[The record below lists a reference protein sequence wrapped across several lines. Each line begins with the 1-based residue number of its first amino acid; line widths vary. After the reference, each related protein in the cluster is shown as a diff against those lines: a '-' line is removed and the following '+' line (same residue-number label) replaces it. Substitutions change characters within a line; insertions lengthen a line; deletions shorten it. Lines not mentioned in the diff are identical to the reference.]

1 MSKSVRKVPEEKKIH
16 RVVKSYPVK
25 EIDQVLKRI
34 NNFEDLEN
42 IDLDEVLQ
50 DYYNTTTIHR

>member
-25 EIDQVLKRI
+25 EIDQVLKHI

-42 IDLDEVLQ
+42 IDLDEVFEN
-50 DYYNTTTIHR
+50 YYNTTTIHR

>member
-16 RVVKSYPVK
+16 RVVKNYPVK

-42 IDLDEVLQ
+42 IDLDKVFEN
-50 DYYNTTTIHR
+50 YYNTTIHR

>member
-34 NNFEDLEN
+34 NNFEDLKN
-42 IDLDEVLQ
+42 IDLDEVFEN
-50 DYYNTTTIHR
+50 YYNTTTIHR

>member
-1 MSKSVRKVPEEKKIH
+1 MSKSVKRKPEEKKIH

-34 NNFEDLEN
+34 NNFEDLKN
-42 IDLDEVLQ
+42 IDLDEVFEN
-50 DYYNTTTIHR
+50 YYNTTTIHR

>member
-34 NNFEDLEN
+34 NNFDDLED
-42 IDLDEVLQ
+42 IHLDEVLE